1 MVTSDVALRV
11 SAAILAGGR
20 ALRFDGADKAALR
33 VGSARII
40 DRQLA
45 ALSGVSDDVRIV
57 ASDATRYG
65 SLGVPVIAD
74 VIPNAGP
81 LGGIYSALLDAR
93 HNRVLV
99 LACDLPFVT
108 GPLLAAIAAAGDD
121 RDDAVMPRSSRGLEP
136 LCGWYHRRAS
146 AAIRA
151 RLEQGHLSIHTITE
165 VLQVRELGLEKLA
178 PFGGDNAFENI
189 NTLHDYE
196 RATRSIELETEP
208 LKDRITE

>member
-1 MVTSDVALRV
+1 MVRSGVVLRV

-20 ALRFDGADKAALR
+20 ARRFDGADKAALR
-33 VGSARII
+33 IGSGRII

-57 ASDATRYG
+57 ASDASRYG
-65 SLGVPVIAD
+65 SLGIRVIPD
-74 VIPNAGP
+74 VIPHAGP

-93 HNRVLV
+93 HDRVIA

-108 GPLLAAIAAAGDD
+108 GALLAAIAAAGDD

-136 LCGWYHRRAS
+136 LCGWYHRRAT

-151 RLEQGHLSIHTITE
+151 RIERGDLSIHTLTE
-165 VLQVRELGLEKLA
+165 VLRVRELGLETLA
-178 PFGGDNAFENI
+178 PLAGDHAFENI
-189 NTLHDYE
+189 NTPHDYE
-196 RATRSIELETEP
+196 RATRSIELDTKP